1 MPFILTNGKENPERN
16 RVGSIADREKN
27 QFNPYTPRVSSIA
40 RSPRNPRVSSIARS
54 PRNPRVSSI
63 TRSPRYSNIARSPK
77 HPKTPMCPGNPV
89 LSLQIHRRA
98 CSVYSGQ
105 HTSKASGSHTP
116 CFEHIIQSGG
126 VLWKGSARI
135 YQREKTLRLLFEKR
149 FP

>member
-27 QFNPYTPRVSSIA
+27 QFNPYTPRDSSIA
-40 RSPRNPRVSSIARS
+40 RSPR
-54 PRNPRVSSI
+54 
-63 TRSPRYSNIARSPK
+63 

-105 HTSKASGSHTP
+105 HTSKASGSHSP

-149 FP
+149 FPNHRGQNH